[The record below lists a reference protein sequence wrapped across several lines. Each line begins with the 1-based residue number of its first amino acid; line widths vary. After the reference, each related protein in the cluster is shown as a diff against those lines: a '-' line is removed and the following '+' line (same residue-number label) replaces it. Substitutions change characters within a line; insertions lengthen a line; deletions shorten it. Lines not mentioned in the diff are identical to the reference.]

1 MEAIVDTSAWI
12 EYLIGSKKG
21 LEAKQLI
28 FKEDSLAITVNCCL
42 AELKEWA
49 LKNNKDFDQLMGI
62 IQSNSSIIEVSTQD
76 WIKAAEEKV
85 RQRISKKDFG
95 LIDAVILVKQK
106 QRGCKLISTDH
117 HFIGE
122 KNAIIL

>member
-1 MEAIVDTSAWI
+1 MEIMVDTSAWI

-21 LEAKQLI
+21 LEAKKII
-28 FKEDSLAITVNCCL
+28 FKEDNSAITINCCL

-49 LKNNKDFDQLMGI
+49 LKNNKDFDQLMEI
-62 IQSNSSIIEVSTQD
+62 IRSNSSIIEVSTQD

-85 RQRISKKDFG
+85 RQRIKKNDFG
-95 LIDAVILVKQK
+95 IIDAVILVKQK
-106 QRGCKLISTDH
+106 QKGCKLISTDH

-122 KNAIIL
+122 KNTIIL